1 MHERRVQRDAPQGW
15 AWLGT
20 VALVAASTVLSL
32 LAAEVLFRA
41 MPSWSGVKQ
50 GKDGV
55 AYRFNPFRPD
65 PFVAFALREGA
76 SAVHATG
83 NFEVVVEINELGFR
97 GPPRPASKPPAPYR
111 ILMLGDSFAFGWGVE
126 YEASFGAR
134 LERRLRSASA
144 EVEVLNAGVP
154 GWSADDQLIFLER
167 RGPGLDP
174 DLVLLA
180 ESENDPDDLR
190 WKDLELD
197 DRLLPVRARS
207 THRAVDHRGRL
218 RTVKGVPA
226 MDFPGEEWLR
236 SHSYLWNALRFRLTK
251 LHIIRLYGQA
261 EVIDPAQEEA
271 LLARPLASLEPSELQ
286 QGLRSSPQFR
296 LAYHRRLRRAIEESL
311 RSQGIPLRRLL
322 VTFADPGPYDPLVLE
337 GLHGDCAS
345 SGSTCLDTRDFFED
359 AEQSAAFFPEDG
371 HWTSFGHQRVAD
383 RLVAWLSGQGAA
395 LRLEI
400 AADRPRQEVEAP

>member
-1 MHERRVQRDAPQGW
+1 MGEPRVRHDAPQGR

-20 VALVAASTVLSL
+20 VALVAASTVFSL

-50 GKDGV
+50 GRDGV

-65 PFVAFALREGA
+65 PFVAFALREGV

-83 NFEVVVEINELGFR
+83 NFEVAVEIDERGFR
-97 GPPRPASKPPAPYR
+97 GPPSPPSGPPARYR
-111 ILMLGDSFAFGWGVE
+111 ILVLGDSFAFGWGVE
-126 YEASFGAR
+126 YDDSFGAHLAR
-134 LERRLRSASA
+134 ALHSASGK
-144 EVEVLNAGVP
+144 VEVLNAGVP

-167 RGPGLDP
+167 RGPELAP

-226 MDFPGEEWLR
+226 VDFPGEEWLR

-251 LHIIRLYGQA
+251 LQIIRRYGEA
-261 EVIDPAQEEA
+261 EVIDPAEEER
-271 LLARPLASLEPSELQ
+271 LLARPLASLEPRELQ
-286 QGLRSSPQFR
+286 QGLRSSPKFR
-296 LAYHRRLRRAIEESL
+296 LEYHRRLRRAIEESV
-311 RSQGIPLRRLL
+311 RARDIPFRRLL

-345 SGSTCLDTRDFFED
+345 AGRACLDTRDFFED
-359 AEQSAAFFPEDG
+359 EEQAAAFFPEDG
-371 HWTSFGHQRVAD
+371 HWTPLGHERVAD
-383 RLVAWLSGQGAA
+383 RLATWLTGPGAA
-395 LRLEI
+395 LRLEL
-400 AADRPRQEVEAP
+400 ADDRLRRAEAP